1 MSLAIRAWTSLFLLI
16 EIFEAVQLKVV
27 DCRSVWKSYSN
38 TVFWAFFLAVATHQT
53 SILIDHHH
61 LRLVLIETKAGDGT
75 GIDTSPALR
84 AGRLIQFD
92 AQHLLLYLKA
102 ELTQPKVWV
111 FRVVHISHKGTVT
124 SPRISLEVDIFQ
136 PVLIIPE
143 WIVGS
148 IMGTATLPAL

>member
-92 AQHLLLYLKA
+92 A
-102 ELTQPKVWV
+102 
-111 FRVVHISHKGTVT
+111 
-124 SPRISLEVDIFQ
+124 
-136 PVLIIPE
+136 
-143 WIVGS
+143 
-148 IMGTATLPAL
+148 